1 MTDAAAQRKNE
12 LTLAQPGGFT
22 APQKAALILAA
33 LGPEAAKPV
42 VERVGD
48 KHLQAFAEAY
58 AHLRNIPRK
67 ELLAVA
73 AEFVAQLGAGDERL
87 KGGFDEARD
96 LISKVKSPDEA
107 TRLLDE
113 VNAPGGRTVWQKL
126 ERADRKA
133 FAAYL
138 NAQHPQTVAVIM
150 TRLDADF
157 ASSLLGLI
165 DVDLGKQVVIRLAKP
180 MPVRR
185 EALRVLEDAIERD
198 FLAPARAAAKASK
211 PGQMIGAM
219 LNNMPEEKRAAM
231 LEFIAA
237 ESPEVL
243 EDVKAFILT
252 FKDIPERVPANAI
265 AKVVR
270 EVEVDVFL
278 KAAKYG
284 KQNAPES
291 VEFIF
296 KNISQRMGQQYE
308 EQMGEMKPFTLAEAE
323 AAQAEFMTALRRL
336 VAAGEFELVKPA
348 SDEPDEEVYV

>member
-1 MTDAAAQRKNE
+1 MTADAARKTE
-12 LTLAQPGGFT
+12 LTLASAGSFT

-33 LGPEAAKPV
+33 RGPEAAKPV
-42 VERVGD
+42 IERVGE

-58 AHLRNIPRK
+58 AHMKNIPRRD
-67 ELLAVA
+67 LLAVA
-73 AEFVAQLGAGDERL
+73 SEFIGHLGADEGAL

-96 LISKVKSPDEA
+96 LISQVKSAEDT

-126 ERADRKA
+126 ERADPKA
-133 FAAYL
+133 FAAWL
-138 NAQHPQTVAVIM
+138 NGQHPQTVAVVM
-150 TRLDADF
+150 TRLDSDL
-157 ASSLLGLI
+157 ASTVLGFI
-165 DVDLGKQVVIRLAKP
+165 DPDLAKKVVVRLAKP

-185 EALRVLEDAIERD
+185 EALKVLEESVERD
-198 FLAPARAAAKASK
+198 FLAPIRAAAKASK

-219 LNNMPEEKRAAM
+219 LNNLSEEKRAAM
-231 LEFIAA
+231 LEFIAT

-243 EDVKAFILT
+243 NDVKAFILT

-284 KQNAPES
+284 KQNAPEA

-323 AAQAEFMTALRRL
+323 AAQAQIMTALRRL
-336 VAAGEFELVKPA
+336 VAAGEFELNKIDTGEV
-348 SDEPDEEVYV
+348 DEEVYV